1 MDDMMIF
8 AERLTAEMERQELT
22 YRQLAEKMGITVT
35 TLFRY
40 AKGQRVP
47 KATEIVKAS
56 RALGVTCDYL
66 IGLSDDPHK
75 TSAESVYHPVS
86 VNTDLISR
94 RAVMRALEKCHKQ
107 CCREDDGGDEWIH
120 YETTVNELECIPS
133 AQPERKMGHWICESQ
148 WSDTMGTN
156 WNTWKC
162 DQCNVVAAKGWEHTR
177 DGSKPNGK
185 FCSECGAPM
194 DKNVIFITITE
205 KE

>member
-1 MDDMMIF
+1 MDEYMIF
-8 AERLTAEMERQELT
+8 AERLTTEMERQELS

-75 TSAESVYHPVS
+75 TSTESVYHPVS
-86 VNTDLISR
+86 VNADLISR
-94 RAVMRALEKCHKQ
+94 QAVIDALRDYLVEKRCP
-107 CCREDDGGDEWIH
+107 DDGTLTCRLIE
-120 YETTVNELECIPS
+120 NEVINKLPS
-133 AQPERKMGHWICESQ
+133 IQPERKMGHWICESQ

-162 DQCNVVAAKGWEHTR
+162 DQCNVVATKGWEHTR
-177 DGSKPNGK
+177 DGMKPNGK

-194 DKNVIFITITE
+194 DEKVIFINITE